1 MFSVSHKSFY
11 VVALSLVA
19 CREPISLGKKI
30 IDKMEGKGER
40 EAWRK
45 RKREQQLY
53 RETGREAWRKRRRE
67 QQLCIGKPKR

>member
-1 MFSVSHKSFY
+1 M
-11 VVALSLVA
+11 
-19 CREPISLGKKI
+19 GKKI